1 MSIVVTG
8 ATGHLGRLTV
18 QALLARGVEPGEI
31 VATGRD
37 TARLTAFA
45 QRGVQT
51 RRADFADPASLEQAF
66 AGATAVVLV
75 STNEVGTR
83 VANHQH
89 AIDAAKAAGV
99 SQLVYTSAPYAE
111 TSPMT
116 LVDEHRE
123 TEHHLQASGVP
134 CTVLRN
140 GWYWENYT
148 AQLPVAR
155 AQGGLVGSAGDGLI
169 SGAARAD
176 YAEAAAAVVTTDGHL
191 GAIYELGGEPAVT
204 MSDIAAAFGAALGQE
219 ITYTDLPAADY
230 EGILRG
236 AGVPDPMPAVL
247 ADVDVHVRDGWLFT
261 DSGDLQRLIGHPTTP
276 LADVV
281 RDALAAG

>member
-18 QALLARGVEPGEI
+18 EALLARGVDPGEI

-37 TARLTAFA
+37 TDRLAAFA
-45 QRGVQT
+45 ERGVQT

-75 STNEVGTR
+75 STNEVGSR
-83 VANHQH
+83 VTNHRN

-116 LVDEHRE
+116 LVEEHRE
-123 TEHHLQASGVP
+123 TEHYLQASGVP
-134 CTVLRN
+134 FTVLRN

-155 AQGGLVGSAGDGLI
+155 EQGGLIGSARDGLI
-169 SGAARAD
+169 SGAARVD
-176 YAEAAAAVVTTDGHL
+176 YAEAAAAAVTTDGHL
-191 GAIYELGGEPAVT
+191 GAFYELGGEPAAT
-204 MSDIAAAFGAALGQE
+204 LSDIAAAFGAALDQPIG
-219 ITYTDLPAADY
+219 YTDLPEGEY
-230 EGILRG
+230 EKILRG

-261 DSGDLQRLIGHPTTP
+261 DSGDLQRLIGRPSTP

-281 RDALAAG
+281 RDALAAD